1 MDIVPFGPDPAAL
14 ATEPAGTAGGKHMGR
29 ILIKGGAL
37 VTMDRRIADLPAGDV
52 LIENDRIAAIAPQL
66 PVPDGAQVIAAADCI
81 VLPGLI
87 NAHVHTWQS
96 ALRGIAADWTVAK
109 YMAAMHRGLAT
120 LFRPEDLYI
129 ANLMGALNQIHCG
142 STTLADWCHNNPT
155 PEHTDA
161 AIDGL
166 AESGIRAVFLHGSPK
181 PNPKPGQKHFS
192 EIPMPR
198 AEIGRLRKGRFAGR
212 DGLISFGLAILG
224 PYYSIYE
231 VTRHDVEL
239 AREFDLLASMH
250 VGGGVPIAA
259 GGFERLAKE
268 GLIGGR
274 FNVVHGNDLSA
285 DVIRTITDRGG
296 MFTVTAEIELQMG
309 YGDPLT
315 GQLNALNAPVSIG
328 SDVEPAAR
336 GDLFTAMRVTLQHER
351 NRRTLE
357 ILAETG
363 SRPEAIPVTCRQAL
377 EWATINGAKML
388 GLDHRIGS
396 LAPGKQADII
406 LLRSGDLNLFP
417 VHDPVASAVMQAGV
431 ANVDTVLI
439 AGRVVKRGGKL
450 LYADIEQKKSALRGS
465 GERILSDFGL
475 EPQRAA

>member
-37 VTMDRRIADLPAGDV
+37 VTMDRGIADLPAGDV

-96 ALRGIAADWTVAK
+96 ALRGIAANWTVAK

-268 GLIGGR
+268 GLIGGG

>member
-1 MDIVPFGPDPAAL
+1 
-14 ATEPAGTAGGKHMGR
+14 MGR
-29 ILIKGGAL
+29 ILIRGGAV
-37 VTMDRRIADLPAGDV
+37 VTMEPGIADLPVGDV
-52 LIENDRIAAIAPQL
+52 LIENDRIAAIAPNISTS
-66 PVPDGAQVIAAADCI
+66 DDAQVVDAVDCI
-81 VLPGLI
+81 VLPGFI

-96 ALRGIAADWTVAK
+96 ALRGVAADWTVAK

-129 ANLMGALNQIHCG
+129 ANLMGALNQIQCG
-142 STTLADWCHNNPT
+142 STTLVDWCHNNPT

-166 AESGIRAVFLHGSPK
+166 AESGIRAAFLHGSPK

-198 AEIGRLRKGRFAGR
+198 GEIERLRKSRFAS
-212 DGLISFGLAILG
+212 DEGLVTLGLAILG

-231 VTRHDVEL
+231 VTQQDVEL
-239 AREFDLLASMH
+239 AHEFDLLASMH
-250 VGGGVPIAA
+250 VGGGMPIAA
-259 GGFERLAKE
+259 GGFERLALE
-268 GLIGGR
+268 GLIRGK

-285 DVIRTITDRGG
+285 DVIRMITDRGG

-315 GQLNALNAPVSIG
+315 GRLLALRSPVSIG

-336 GDLFTAMRVTLQHER
+336 GDLFSAMRVTLQHER
-351 NRRTLE
+351 NRRTME
-357 ILAETG
+357 IHAATG
-363 SRPEAIPVTCRQAL
+363 IRPEGIPVTSRQAL

-388 GLDHRIGS
+388 GLDDRIGS
-396 LAPGKQADII
+396 LAPGKQADVI

-417 VHDPVASAVMQAGV
+417 VHDPIASTVMQGGV

-439 AGRVVKRGGKL
+439 AGRIVKRRGKL
-450 LYADIEQKKSALRGS
+450 LNADLEQRKSALRRS
-465 GERILSDFGL
+465 GERILGECGL